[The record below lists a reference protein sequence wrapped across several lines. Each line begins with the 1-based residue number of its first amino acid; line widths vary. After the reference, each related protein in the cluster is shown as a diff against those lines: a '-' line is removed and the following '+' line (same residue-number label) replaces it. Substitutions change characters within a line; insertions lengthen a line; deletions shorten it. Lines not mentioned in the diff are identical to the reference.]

1 MNKQIVEA
9 EGSEL
14 ILKNKSGDHVI
25 IPKKYRQE
33 VLDMIK
39 ENCHSCI
46 DALVETLPIAQD
58 YAQDGTIII
67 NPDDKPV
74 IKKSKVR
81 IENKKVYDQ
90 FSEDE
95 IQRFIEEDTKD
106 TSETLKA
113 QARYRHYSNLIER
126 GRFRDDSTYQSFKQ
140 NLPNKIA
147 DRMRIAAIFAQN
159 NPDFYESEENVR
171 QRLSQEEYDDYI
183 QTKRFLEG
191 ARSTNTQGTD
201 IYSGAHGA
209 RSIALDIDPRR
220 GFNKYLGREIEDN
233 KIRTSS
239 YMLEYNPQT
248 KDYEY
253 ILLDASKGK
262 KYNK

>member
-1 MNKQIVEA
+1 MNKIEA

-14 ILKNKSGDHVI
+14 ILKNKAGDHVI

-39 ENCHSCI
+39 DNCHSCI

-58 YAQDGTIII
+58 YAQDGTVII

-95 IQRFIEEDTKD
+95 IRQFIEEDTRE

-113 QARYRHYSNLIER
+113 QARYRYYSNLIEQ
-126 GRFRDDSTYQSFKQ
+126 GRFRNDSTYQTFKQ
-140 NLPNKIA
+140 NLPSKIS
-147 DRMRIAAIFAQN
+147 DRMQIAAIFAQN
-159 NPDFYESEENVR
+159 NPDFYESDSTVR
-171 QRLSQEEYDDYI
+171 QRLSQEEYDDYL
-183 QTKRFLEG
+183 QTKQFLEG

-220 GFNKYLGREIEDN
+220 GINAYSGKEVEDN
-233 KIRTSS
+233 KIRTAS
-239 YMLEYNPQT
+239 YRIEYNPTT

-253 ILLDASKGK
+253 VLLDATKGK